1 MCLASKN
8 LYVLFSG
15 CTIILANNY
24 QGLLTQTLKKF
35 KLNKTSH
42 IQRNQLI
49 SFHIAIQTLSY
60 NWYAINIKAL
70 FTNKTNCKE
79 NEICY
84 IYHIWTLSIFYC
96 YMTEVSSI
104 MILFPFFFSSLL
116 GLQTTLC
123 LSYEKMM
130 LLICLKWLTLIRS
143 NFNRSY

>member
-49 SFHIAIQTLSY
+49 SFHIAIHTSSY
-60 NWYAINIKAL
+60 NRYALIIKAL
-70 FTNKTNCKE
+70 FKNKINCKD
-79 NEICY
+79 N
-84 IYHIWTLSIFYC
+84 
-96 YMTEVSSI
+96 
-104 MILFPFFFSSLL
+104 
-116 GLQTTLC
+116 
-123 LSYEKMM
+123 
-130 LLICLKWLTLIRS
+130 
-143 NFNRSY
+143 